1 MHSAFLCP
9 ALAVKHLDASKN
21 NDVWFIGGK
30 MQENKW
36 KGQKTV
42 LTYSLLPLPYMPLDF
57 ATVI

>member
-1 MHSAFLCP
+1 
-9 ALAVKHLDASKN
+9 VKYLDASKN
-21 NDVWFIGGK
+21 NDIWFIGGK

-42 LTYSLLPLPYMPLDF
+42 LTYSLPPLPYMPLAF